1 MRYLIPIVLAF
12 LAGGCGLELLA
23 GTAIQGTLQKE
34 AASSAKDTIDYA
46 QDTTSRMSI
55 EQAISAYAAETGE
68 YPESLDVLVP
78 EWLPRIPQKADG
90 TAFGYDPET
99 GALLDGPVEGTV
111 AEAAAET
118 APEPGLLDPVPLQ
131 ASNQERLLKIH
142 EAISTY
148 TAEKGKYPTSLWALV
163 PDYLPEYIKT
173 KDGQD
178 FNYDRATG
186 IVSTPPPLPEPLE
199 NEAPAASSLD
209 NYAPYQQQPQIHQ
222 PARQQAPRRAPAAGA
237 GGPMGE
243 ALTGIG
249 IQQELNRSYGGG
261 GASSAARQHMK
272 SRANRAVTERNRRQQ
287 EALGELNQ

>member
-1 MRYLIPIVLAF
+1 MRYLISIVLVV

-78 EWLPRIPQKADG
+78 EWMPNIPKKADG
-90 TAFGYDPET
+90 TDFGYDPET
-99 GALLDGPVEGTV
+99 GALLDGPVAGM
-111 AEAAAET
+111 ASGGMADS
-118 APEPGLLDPVPLQ
+118 APAPGLLDAVPLQ
-131 ASNQERLLKIH
+131 ESDQERLLRIH
-142 EAISTY
+142 EAVSAY
-148 TAEKGKYPTSLWALV
+148 TVKEGKYPTSLWALV
-163 PDYLPEYIKT
+163 PDYLPEYVKT

-178 FNYDRATG
+178 FDYDPDTG

-199 NEAPAASSLD
+199 AQAPAGGALNSYD
-209 NYAPYQQQPQIHQ
+209 QYAEPQPVQQQPQ
-222 PARQQAPRRAPAAGA
+222 RRAPAAGA

-243 ALTGIG
+243 VLTGIG
-249 IQQELNRSYGGG
+249 IQEELNRSMGG
-261 GASSAARQHMK
+261 GAASSTARQHMR
-272 SRANRAVTERNRRQQ
+272 SRSNEAVNQRNRQQ
-287 EALGELNQ
+287 EEALRELDQ